1 MKESLL
7 SRISNP
13 EGKSLGCMRAH
24 SKLFLFVFACLC
36 GTLIGSI
43 YAFVLPSPYP
53 EFRTCWILGLGTL
66 GTAQLCGFVGY
77 HSREANS
84 TGTNV
89 VTGICYA
96 VVGAFVVIYVSFLII
111 LNTHGS

>member
-1 MKESLL
+1 MKESVL

-13 EGKSLGCMRAH
+13 EGKPLGYMKAH

-36 GTLIGSI
+36 GTFIGSI

-66 GTAQLCGFVGY
+66 GTALLWGFVGY
-77 HSREANS
+77 HAKAANAARA
-84 TGTNV
+84 NIV
-89 VTGICYA
+89 AGICYA
-96 VVGAFVVIYVSFLII
+96 AAGAFVVIYVSYLII
-111 LNTHGS
+111 LNTHGT